1 MSARP
6 LAAVLPIL
14 LAVAVMLMAAT
25 PFLASTGARLSR
37 TLERRMAPTQP
48 TEPLEPPPQGI
59 PQADHVIVAGYGEA
73 AHRLVRVLAGSKIPF
88 VITTLSPIGAASAE
102 SDGYPVLRGDAT
114 RLRTLQRAGIER
126 AKMLVVADDE
136 PAIARRVVSVARSVS
151 PFTRIVARTRHRSEA
166 EPLLASG
173 ADRVVADELEGIV
186 ASFSEVLQDYRVP
199 AEEIQHYEESIRGGA
214 YRALA
219 SRAAEVHPCTLG
231 ENCQS
236 IRNVLLR
243 EGALAAGRSW
253 NELGLQGRLQLLSVR
268 RNGTQ
273 IPPAERLSAGDEV
286 EIEGTAEAFAE
297 SAPLFSA
304 AGIFPVSEKRAGQ
317 RADWIDLEETLKLV
331 VRNGSACSHLAAI
344 REVYPSAPG
353 CEECLRTGDR
363 WVHLR
368 GCLSCGH
375 IGCCDSSPNRHARK
389 HFEASSHP
397 IMRSM
402 QPGESWGWCFL
413 DEVEP

>member
-1 MSARP
+1 
-6 LAAVLPIL
+6 
-14 LAVAVMLMAAT
+14 
-25 PFLASTGARLSR
+25 
-37 TLERRMAPTQP
+37 
-48 TEPLEPPPQGI
+48 
-59 PQADHVIVAGYGEA
+59 
-73 AHRLVRVLAGSKIPF
+73 
-88 VITTLSPIGAASAE
+88 
-102 SDGYPVLRGDAT
+102 
-114 RLRTLQRAGIER
+114 
-126 AKMLVVADDE
+126 
-136 PAIARRVVSVARSVS
+136 
-151 PFTRIVARTRHRSEA
+151 
-166 EPLLASG
+166 
-173 ADRVVADELEGIV
+173 VVADELEGIV

-304 AGIFPVSEKRAGQ
+304 AGIFPVPEKRAGQ

-375 IGCCDSSPNRHARK
+375 IGCCDSSPNRHARSTSRR
-389 HFEASSHP
+389 AP
-397 IMRSM
+397 IRSCD
-402 QPGESWGWCFL
+402 PCSRVRAGDGVSWTRWSR
-413 DEVEP
+413 DA